1 MKRVKIKSTSIPA
14 FIIMVCVA
22 VGVAAFAYLGNSKG
36 GLDTSFLNG
45 NLFLPEIA
53 SGRRQ
58 VLDGMPVAFQQNP
71 TLNSGN
77 VAGWIKPAMA
87 SIFTT
92 ETRLEPARGGSAAR
106 QTEVLVR
113 RRLGTGVVVHSSGYI
128 LTNNHIVESADTI
141 MVNIQGFSAPKEAHV
156 EYVDPASDLSI
167 LKISVEFPL
176 SVVAFHRP
184 NHLMPGEDVIVVSL
198 DPDLGA
204 EARRAAVSGVNRTM
218 ATGGKAHND
227 LIALDR
233 LLGVSF
239 DGAPLIDRNG
249 FVVGLLGPVVRG
261 GDIAGVN
268 GRGNTSLAVSA
279 KSIHRFISR
288 YMEQAEVPVLVNRQT
303 RGAMPPTMAVQ
314 AGMVREAPLMTESNA
329 KFWMGVNFQNL
340 EPAQAAQYGSPFPK
354 GAMVNFVH
362 PFGPAVNTDI
372 QPGDIIL
379 KANGRIIRGGG
390 DIDAVVRRASGGDVT
405 LQIFRRGK
413 RMEIKVSTEPNP
425 TLGRTVGN
433 AQNVAAAVPN
443 NPLGAQLNAWG
454 PGMDMDRIMANQ
466 KMNML
471 VEKFGLDPSLM
482 VPGMDGDRMMRI
494 ARDQLIARKLGIDTQ
509 QMVGG
514 GNRNIAIKA
523 MLQKELAA
531 RLGINPAMAG
541 IPGFGRDQMAQAV
554 KASILATE
562 LGVDPALASSPGITP
577 EEIIK
582 MGVETYLATT
592 LNRPAGEIRDMA
604 APQMAAN
611 QPNDANQND
620 MDEIMRRQRMR
631 DMIAKLGLDK
641 NLLSLPG
648 MGPDRLLKIAGDRYL
663 AQRLGVD
670 AAILTMPGVDRE
682 RIANAGVVK
691 KLVSRLGLSA
701 SLANNPRVTIDG
713 ILKTAENRIL
723 AGKLGLSAD
732 IANMPGIGRERILRI
747 AGDRLMSS
755 MWNGA
760 AN

>member
-1 MKRVKIKSTSIPA
+1 MKRVKVKSTSIPA
-14 FIIMVCVA
+14 FIIMICVA
-22 VGVAAFAYLGNSKG
+22 VGVTAFAYLGNDKG
-36 GLDTSFLNG
+36 GLSLSSLNDNFIVSQIAGDT
-45 NLFLPEIA
+45 
-53 SGRRQ
+53 RQ
-58 VLDGMPVAFQQNP
+58 ILDGMPAAFEQNP
-71 TLNSGN
+71 ALNSGN
-77 VAGWIKPAMA
+77 VATWIKPAVA

-92 ETRLEPARGGSAAR
+92 ERRLEPAHGGTAAR

-128 LTNNHIVESADTI
+128 LTNNHIADSADTI

-156 EYVDPASDLSI
+156 EFVDPASNLSI

-176 SVVAFHRP
+176 PVVAFHRP
-184 NHLMPGEDVIVVSL
+184 NHLMPGEDVIAVSL
-198 DPDLGA
+198 NPDLGA
-204 EARRAAVSGVNRTM
+204 EARRAVVSGVNRTI
-218 ATGGKAHND
+218 ATVGKAYND

-233 LLGVSF
+233 QLSVSF

-249 FVVGLLGPVVRG
+249 FVVGLLGPVELG
-261 GDIAGVN
+261 GEIAG
-268 GRGNTSLAVSA
+268 GSGLGKTSMAISA
-279 KSIHRFISR
+279 KSIRRFISR
-288 YMEQAEVPVLVNRQT
+288 YMERAEVPVLVNRQT

-329 KFWMGVNFQNL
+329 KFWIGINFQNL
-340 EPAQAAQYGSPFPK
+340 EPAQARQYGSPFPK

-362 PFGPAVNTDI
+362 PFGPAVSADI

-390 DIDAVVRRASGGDVT
+390 DIEAVVRRASGGDVT

-413 RMEIKVSTEPNP
+413 RMEIKVSTEANP
-425 TLGRTVGN
+425 TLGRTIGN
-433 AQNVAAAVPN
+433 AVNVAAAVPN
-443 NPLGAQLNAWG
+443 NRLGGRWNEWG
-454 PGMDMDRIMANQ
+454 PGMDMDQIMANQ
-466 KMNML
+466 KKKML
-471 VEKFGLDPSLM
+471 VEKFGLDPSLI
-482 VPGMDGDRMMRI
+482 VPGMDGDRVMRI

-509 QMVGG
+509 NMIGG

-541 IPGFGRDQMAQAV
+541 VPGFGRDQMAQAV
-554 KASILATE
+554 KASILAAE
-562 LGVDPALASSPGITP
+562 LGVDPALSSAPGITP

-582 MGVETYLATT
+582 MGVGSYLAKA
-592 LNRPAGEIRDMA
+592 LNRTTGEIREMA
-604 APQMAAN
+604 APQTAVNNAD
-611 QPNDANQND
+611 PND
-620 MDEIMRRQRMR
+620 MDKLMRRQRMR
-631 DMIAKLGLDK
+631 DIAAKLGIDP
-641 NLLSLPG
+641 NLLALPG

-670 AAILTMPGVDRE
+670 AAILSMPGVDRE
-682 RIANAGVVK
+682 RIANAGVAK

-701 SLANNPRVTIDG
+701 SLANNPGVTIDR

-723 AGKLGLSAD
+723 AVKLGLPSD
-732 IANMPGIGRERILRI
+732 IINMPGISRERIIRI

-755 MWNGA
+755 MWSGT